1 MSEAPLARWWWSAL
15 LACVVAGRALAA
27 TPDAPERVEVIR
39 GEDEDE
45 ERPLDEE
52 VRGIDARVA
61 DLRERIF
68 GTKARLAALQELV
81 TGEDAA
87 VGARAVVRH
96 RNEMGAGFV
105 LESIAYAID
114 GSPVFSATNA
124 AGELERKPELEVFA
138 GRLEP
143 GAHVLAVRLV
153 YRVAGEEARRVK
165 VDATH
170 GFEVQPGKVT
180 TVLAAGHEKKGA
192 RVEEQA
198 GVRWRT
204 ESEAERAAPPS
215 GSGGGRR

>member
-1 MSEAPLARWWWSAL
+1 LARWWSFAL
-15 LACVVAGRALAA
+15 LACVAAGRALAA
-27 TPDAPERVEVIR
+27 APAEGAAQVEVIR
-39 GEDEDE
+39 GEDEDA

-52 VRGIDARVA
+52 VRAIDARVA

-96 RNEMGAGFV
+96 RNEMGATFV

-114 GSPVFSATNA
+114 GSPVFSASNA
-124 AGELERKPELEVFA
+124 GGELERKPELDVFA

-143 GAHVLAVRLV
+143 GHHVLAVRLV

-170 GFEVQPGKVT
+170 AFEVLAGKVT
-180 TVLAAGHEKKGA
+180 TVHAAGHERKAA
-192 RVEEQA
+192 RLEEQPA
-198 GVRWRT
+198 VRWRT

>member
-1 MSEAPLARWWWSAL
+1 
-15 LACVVAGRALAA
+15 VVAGRALAA
-27 TPDAPERVEVIR
+27 APDGTAQVEVIR
-39 GEDEDE
+39 GEDADE

-105 LESIAYAID
+105 LESLAYAID

-124 AGELERKPELEVFA
+124 AGELERSPEIEVFA
-138 GRLEP
+138 GRLDP
-143 GAHVLAVRLV
+143 GAHVVAVRLV
-153 YRVAGEEARRVK
+153 YRVAGDEARRVK
-165 VDATH
+165 IDATH
-170 GFEVQPGKVT
+170 RFDAQAGKVT

-192 RVEEQA
+192 RLEEQA
-198 GVRWRT
+198 AVRWRT
-204 ESEAERAAPPS
+204 ESSAERDAPPS
-215 GSGGGRR
+215 GSGSGRR